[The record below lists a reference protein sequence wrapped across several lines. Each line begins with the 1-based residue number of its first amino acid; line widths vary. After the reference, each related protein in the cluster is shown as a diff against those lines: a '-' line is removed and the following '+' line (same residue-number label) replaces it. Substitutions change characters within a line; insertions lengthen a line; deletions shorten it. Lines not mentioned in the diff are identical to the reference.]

1 MESER
6 RKQREQVSE
15 MTRKRKS
22 TSHNPDE
29 QATVGMLPRE
39 TRESHTQYE
48 IELEDRM
55 QCALREVCEAL
66 LEASDPNKADDAMVN
81 LKLASELT
89 H

>member
-1 MESER
+1 MSD
-6 RKQREQVSE
+6 

-22 TSHNPDE
+22 TADNRHE
-29 QATVGMLPRE
+29 QATVSVLPPE
-39 TRESHTQYE
+39 TREPRTQYE
-48 IELEDRM
+48 IELEARM

-66 LEASDPNKADDAMVN
+66 LEASDPDEADDVMVT